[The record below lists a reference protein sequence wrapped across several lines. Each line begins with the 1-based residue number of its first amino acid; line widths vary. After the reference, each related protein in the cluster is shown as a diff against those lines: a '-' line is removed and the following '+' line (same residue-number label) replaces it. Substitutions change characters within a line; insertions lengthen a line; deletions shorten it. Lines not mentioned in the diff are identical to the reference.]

1 MLKIEWLEVGGN
13 EKPSSRHASSKKH
26 IKIRDKIV
34 VIRHLT
40 HFLTLKKKGGIPPT
54 KWFKRQ
60 SFKSLLFGNF

>member
-40 HFLTLKKKGGIPPT
+40 HFLTLDSSHHMV
-54 KWFKRQ
+54 RD
-60 SFKSLLFGNF
+60 SLLKVSSLATFERHV